1 MSVLGT
7 PTHLDKCTFCD
18 STSIIDS
25 VACLLVVKVVRVSPP
40 TFTRV
45 PNAVPA
51 YTLFK
56 SVFKTWVKTFTSTLL
71 SPYSMFLVLNLGRRN
86 IFFFRPMK
94 NLICYIASWG
104 IRTSLGTVN
113 VAKRRLLWA
122 PYPNSELYFRAP
134 INNKYTSES
143 LGMCTHTG
151 NNWSSKENR
160 SQISRYQALC
170 MYVLY
175 ISDNFLR

>member
-7 PTHLDKCTFCD
+7 PTHLEECTFCD

-25 VACLLVVKVVRVSPP
+25 FACLLVVKVVRVSPR
-40 TFTRV
+40 TFTWV
-45 PNAVPA
+45 PKSVPT

-56 SVFKTWVKTFTSTLL
+56 SLFKTWVKIFTSTLL
-71 SPYSMFLVLNLGRRN
+71 LPYSMFLVLNLGRRN
-86 IFFFRPMK
+86 ISFFKPMK

-104 IRTSLGTVN
+104 IKTSLGTVN

-122 PYPNSELYFRAP
+122 PFPNSELYFCAP

-143 LGMCTHTG
+143 LGMWTHTG
-151 NNWSSKENR
+151 NKST
-160 SQISRYQALC
+160 
-170 MYVLY
+170 
-175 ISDNFLR
+175 

>member
-7 PTHLDKCTFCD
+7 PTHLEECTFCD

-25 VACLLVVKVVRVSPP
+25 VACLLVVKVVRVSPR

-45 PNAVPA
+45 ANSLPT

-56 SVFKTWVKTFTSTLL
+56 SLFKTWLRTITSSLL
-71 SPYSMFLVLNLGRRN
+71 SPYDMFLVLNLGRGN
-86 IFFFRPMK
+86 IFFFRSMK

-104 IRTSLGTVN
+104 IKTSLGTVN

-122 PYPNSELYFRAP
+122 PYPNSELYFCAP

-143 LGMCTHTG
+143 PGMCTHTG
-151 NNWSSKENR
+151 NKST
-160 SQISRYQALC
+160 
-170 MYVLY
+170 
-175 ISDNFLR
+175 